1 MAFSLRRR
9 GAPPPRRQASALA
22 ASAVRVN
29 PSAKPPALDAG
40 SSQRLLLQAWQ
51 FEAFRYYD
59 NIGEIKYA
67 GQFYARALQNL
78 RLYVGT
84 KDANNEIEEV
94 DNNAGASDLLDD
106 VQDPGG
112 GRAAMLGSYGQL
124 MWLIGEGYMLVTPP
138 ADGEFRNQWEFVSPS
153 ELQVWGGAGGLK
165 RQSAPGLP
173 QRQIRYVDDG
183 TWDPSDPDT
192 AVAYRYWRRHPQ
204 FSAQAD
210 APMRGVL
217 LLCDELER
225 LTAAVRSRAV
235 SRLAGPGLLLIPDEI
250 SQPPPEPIGDEDP
263 EADLF
268 LRDLIDATITPITD
282 PGTASAQVPL
292 LVRGAAEYLKE
303 IRHVQIHDP
312 NQTYPEEGLRT
323 ECIRRIALGLD
334 MPPEVLL
341 GTSDLNHWNAWS
353 VSEEVWRSHLQPVA
367 QRFCEDLTSSYFRP
381 AARDAGV
388 QGWEDLVV
396 WYDAAHIINH
406 PDRGKDALD
415 VYDRGGLSLE
425 SLREAKGFD
434 DDDAPTEQDRAER
447 IGIATRDSS
456 LAWYGIPS
464 VKAGGIEPVPGE
476 IENAQGTTG
485 APDGPPEITGAE
497 TTKGPPAPPA
507 EEPVTS
513 SAKLVGAAELA
524 VERCRELAGSRLRT
538 QITRGPAEGRC
549 GDCVTMIR
557 DVPNGLV
564 ASTLGNNG
572 EAAGLGLPAPR
583 ELVAGGAAAFR
594 DKAVVW
600 GVTVDQA
607 ALLAEQ
613 VEQHA
618 ARTLFEVEVPE
629 LPRGFGSRMVR
640 EPA

>member
-1 MAFSLRRR
+1 MAFWNRPATAPARR
-9 GAPPPRRQASALA
+9 ATALA
-22 ASAVRVN
+22 ASAVRVD
-29 PSAKPPALDAG
+29 PGKQVPAIDAG
-40 SSQRLLLQAWQ
+40 ASQRLVLQGWQ
-51 FEAFRYYD
+51 FESFRYY
-59 NIGEIKYA
+59 NTIGEVNFA

-78 RLYVGT
+78 RLYVGR
-84 KDANNEIEEV
+84 KDSNNEIEEV
-94 DNNAGASDLLDD
+94 DNNPAAMEILDD

-112 GRAAMLGSYGQL
+112 GRAAMLGAYGQL

-138 ADGEFRNQWEFVSPS
+138 DEGEFRNKWEFVSPS
-153 ELQVWGGAGGLK
+153 ELRVWGGTGGLI
-165 RQSAPGLP
+165 RQDAPGLP
-173 QRQIRYVDDG
+173 ERSIRYAPSGVV
-183 TWDPSDPDT
+183 DPSDPET
-192 AVAYRYWRRHPQ
+192 GVVYRYWRRHPQ
-204 FSAQAD
+204 FSGQAD

-217 LLCDELER
+217 AICDELER

-263 EADLF
+263 EADIF
-268 LRDLIDATITPITD
+268 LRDLIDATISPISD

-312 NQTYPEEGLRT
+312 TQTYPEEGLRT

-388 QGWEDLVV
+388 DGWEDLVV
-396 WYDAAHIINH
+396 WYDAAGIINH

-434 DDDAPTEQDRAER
+434 DDDAPPEQDRAER

-464 VKAGGIEPVPGE
+464 IRTGGIEPQPGE
-476 IENAQGTTG
+476 IETGQGTQT
-485 APDGPPEITGAE
+485 APGGPPESTGAE
-497 TTKGPPAPPA
+497 VAKEPPANPA
-507 EEPVTS
+507 DEPVTA
-513 SAKLVGAAELA
+513 SAKLVGAAELT

-549 GDCVTMIR
+549 GDCITMIR
-557 DVPNGLV
+557 GVPNSLV
-564 ASTLGNNG
+564 ASTLGTG
-572 EAAGLGLPAPR
+572 GDTTALGLPAPR
-583 ELVAGGAAAFR
+583 ELVAGGAIGFR
-594 DKAVVW
+594 DKAVAW
-600 GVTVDQA
+600 GIDPDRA

-618 ARTLFEVEVPE
+618 ARTLFEAVPPD
-629 LPRGFGSRMVR
+629 LPRSFGVRAAR
-640 EPA
+640 EPS